1 MSEPPLY
8 RWQREAKQV
17 WLDNQYSND
26 EPIEE
31 MTIAGVTGCGKTRV
45 ATEIKNDW
53 MKNQNQP
60 GWEFVDMVTIIVPR
74 KPLMIQWRDA
84 LIESGD
90 SPQDIGRIGGGSIK
104 GWKAE
109 VKPRINIVTINA
121 MRDGKMKQH
130 LTNPDWELADVTPS
144 HLVIVDECHNLRGEK
159 NRLALSRE
167 NCPRDAVLGLSATPH
182 PTAEARAVVESLCG
196 PIAYS
201 YRYGQALAD
210 GVIPPFKLNAVQVP
224 LSRGESRDVV
234 VLDQRIKGVMRDRN
248 EAFDHGTRAH
258 LTQIAKQLG
267 MKRKRILNR
276 CRSRF
281 VATLNILN
289 VHGPDAPTLLFHE
302 SIPDIERLAEMTP
315 HLSPALYHSKQK
327 KADSGLERF
336 LRKETN
342 HLYSCLSLTEGFNVP
357 WVQVA
362 VMMSG
367 PNAPLRRIQTL
378 GRCLRG
384 KSDTPNE
391 IYFLYVPGTKDET
404 GLYNMLNAGD
414 IPQTIQ
420 VNGDTISVVEHYR
433 WSASESKCIPIDA
446 PKPPEVFIARTRDDA
461 PLRGKTEGRPTAAEI
476 MESQRTG
483 EPIARL
489 TCDECGRTFKGTVGL
504 NDHHCMP
511 VIDYSAPLTDEE
523 ESDTLD
529 FLRGYK
535 SGDETPSSD

>member
-1 MSEPPLY
+1 
-8 RWQREAKQV
+8 
-17 WLDNQYSND
+17 
-26 EPIEE
+26 
-31 MTIAGVTGCGKTRV
+31 
-45 ATEIKNDW
+45 

-90 SPQDIGRIGGGSIK
+90 SPQDIGRIGGGGIK

-109 VKPRINIVTINA
+109 VKPHINIVTINA

-130 LTNPDWELADVTPS
+130 LSSVPDDVRN

-167 NCPRDAVLGLSATPH
+167 NCPREAVLGLSATPH

-224 LSRGESRDVV
+224 LSRGESRDIV

-289 VHGPDAPTLLFHE
+289 VHGPDTPTLLFHE

-315 HLSPALYHSKQK
+315 HLSPALYHSQQK

-433 WSASESKCIPIDA
+433 WSASESKCVPIDA

-461 PLRGKTEGRPTAAEI
+461 PLRGKTEGRPTAVEI

-483 EPIARL
+483 EPIPRL
-489 TCDECGRTFKGTVGL
+489 TCDECGRTFKGNVGL

-511 VIDYSAPLTDEE
+511 VIDYSAPLSDEE
-523 ESDTLD
+523 ESDMLD